1 MRNERLPDEIDP
13 SVPNVA
19 RMYDYYLGGKDNFEA
34 DRAAAEQMIALLPNV
49 RRIARDNRRFL
60 IKAVQ
65 ESIDQGVRQFL
76 DIGAG
81 LPTQQNVH
89 QVALEAAPDSR
100 VVYVDNDPVVL
111 THARALLADN
121 PQTIV
126 VDGDLR
132 DPKSILTNPAVTAHI
147 DFSQPVAVLLVAV
160 LHFIPDD
167 AEVTQI
173 IERLRDAMAPGSHLV
188 ISHSFDGEVDEHRR
202 TEGRAV
208 YARTGT
214 GSITSRTVEHIQGY
228 LHDMEILEPGV
239 IPVEGWR
246 PEWDDVVPDWVNPG
260 LLAAV
265 AKMP

>member
-1 MRNERLPDEIDP
+1 MRNERLPDGIDP

-34 DRAAAEQMIALLPNV
+34 DRAAAEQMIALVPNT
-49 RRIARDNRRFL
+49 RRIAQDNRRFL

-65 ESIDQGVRQFL
+65 ESLDQGIRQFL

-89 QVALEAAPDSR
+89 QVALERAPDSR
-100 VVYVDNDPVVL
+100 IVYVDNDPVVL

-132 DPKSILTNPAVTAHI
+132 DPKAILTNPAVTAHI
-147 DFSQPVAVLLVAV
+147 DFSQPIAVLLVAV

-167 AEVTQI
+167 AEVSHI
-173 IERLRDAMAPGSHLV
+173 IERLREVMVPGSHLV
-188 ISHSFDGEVDEHRR
+188 ISHSFDGQADEDLRE
-202 TEGRAV
+202 EGHAI
-208 YARTGT
+208 YARTGV
-214 GSITSRTVEHIQGY
+214 GSITSRTVQQLEGY
-228 LHDMEILEPGV
+228 LHDMEILEPGI

-246 PEWDDVVPDWVNPG
+246 PEWDDVVPDWANPG
-260 LLAAV
+260 LLAVV